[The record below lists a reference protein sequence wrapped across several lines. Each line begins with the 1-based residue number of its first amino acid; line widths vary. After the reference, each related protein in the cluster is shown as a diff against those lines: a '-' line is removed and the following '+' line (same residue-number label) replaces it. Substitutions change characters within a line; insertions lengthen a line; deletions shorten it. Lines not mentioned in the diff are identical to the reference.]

1 MLARKKMSPFFVRFW
16 AHFRNKNNNIE
27 MYILLHA
34 TILFH
39 IISQNITKHGHAKNH
54 TKYFICNILWRVKV
68 SNMKCTP
75 RLENEPHECALS
87 TTIFTYPVLIRSMYF
102 EFA

>member
-75 RLENEPHECALS
+75 RLENEPYNNLH
-87 TTIFTYPVLIRSMYF
+87 
-102 EFA
+102 

>member
-75 RLENEPHECALS
+75 RLENEPYTGHTMNLL
-87 TTIFTYPVLIRSMYF
+87 IFSHVPIHQFLGL
-102 EFA
+102 